1 MHVVERMAVAVRHSR
16 WLERADWVWETVR
29 PLYNVCV
36 SVGGRNGLVRVMN
49 GTDRI
54 LVLPRCR
61 GVKEEYEPEVWR
73 SLISEFQ
80 PGDTFVDVGTYIG
93 LYTIAAAQRVGPQ
106 GRVVALEPNPEN
118 YAVTEAHVKLNGLE
132 NRVELLQFA
141 AGARDE
147 SVGFCLRGDVS
158 HVAVDGDDA
167 QHTARCVRLDTV
179 LRDRPVEIL
188 KIDVEGYEEM
198 VLRGAE
204 NLLMAS
210 SGSPRVIYIEVHPYA
225 WSSIGTTSDSLL
237 EVLARCGYVAAGLD
251 GESVARIERY
261 GEIVARKRRA

>member
-1 MHVVERMAVAVRHSR
+1 MHVAERMASALRHSR
-16 WLERADWVWETVR
+16 WLEQAGWVWVAVR
-29 PLYNVCV
+29 PIYNASV
-36 SVGGRNGLVRVMN
+36 SVVGRNGLVRVMN

-73 SLISEFQ
+73 RLISEFQ

-141 AGARDE
+141 AGARD
-147 SVGFCLRGDVS
+147 
-158 HVAVDGDDA
+158 
-167 QHTARCVRLDTV
+167 
-179 LRDRPVEIL
+179 
-188 KIDVEGYEEM
+188 
-198 VLRGAE
+198 
-204 NLLMAS
+204 
-210 SGSPRVIYIEVHPYA
+210 
-225 WSSIGTTSDSLL
+225 
-237 EVLARCGYVAAGLD
+237 
-251 GESVARIERY
+251 
-261 GEIVARKRRA
+261 

>member
-1 MHVVERMAVAVRHSR
+1 MAVAVRHSR

-73 SLISEFQ
+73 CLMSEVRR
-80 PGDTFVDVGTYIG
+80 GDTFVDVGTYIG
-93 LYTIAAAQRVGPQ
+93 LYSIAVAQRVGPA
-106 GRVVALEPNPEN
+106 GRVVALEPNLEN
-118 YAVTEAHVKLNGLE
+118 YAITDAHVKLNGLQK
-132 NRVELLQFA
+132 RVELLQVA

-147 SVGFCLRGDVS
+147 SVSFCLRGDVS
-158 HVAVDGDDA
+158 HVGAHEDDTG
-167 QHTARCVRLDTV
+167 HVVRCVRLDTV
-179 LRDRPVEIL
+179 LRDAPVGIL

-204 NLLMAS
+204 KLLTVSAEN
-210 SGSPRVIYIEVHPYA
+210 PRAIYIEV
-225 WSSIGTTSDSLL
+225 
-237 EVLARCGYVAAGLD
+237 
-251 GESVARIERY
+251 
-261 GEIVARKRRA
+261 